1 MRNRIHPTPA
11 GRNADRNGQ
20 QEYRQNSESDGQ
32 QVQSIRL
39 TALARNAL
47 GNRQDLMR
55 PMWIFQHRICI
66 MGVMCREDSRMQMH
80 EAGVPHAVLTH
91 VGVDERC
98 QYLQA
103 DEPKHD
109 QPCWKFQMSGMHVP
123 CSFVTKFDVTTFGQ
137 R

>member
-1 MRNRIHPTPA
+1 
-11 GRNADRNGQ
+11 
-20 QEYRQNSESDGQ
+20 
-32 QVQSIRL
+32 
-39 TALARNAL
+39 
-47 GNRQDLMR
+47 
-55 PMWIFQHRICI
+55 

-98 QYLQA
+98 QYLQT
-103 DEPKHD
+103 DEPEHD